1 MTGPVNKVLVD
12 NIFNRLSPMQ
22 REIMDYLA
30 NFDGPIGNRIGHLPR
45 TGDIIDGIG
54 RARTNASFAA
64 VSRSLARL
72 HANGLVDAYH
82 AELCT
87 RGNGARWSLHR

>member
-1 MTGPVNKVLVD
+1 MTDPVNKVLVD
-12 NIFNRLSPMQ
+12 NVFNRLSPMQ

-64 VSRSLARL
+64 VSRSLSRL
-72 HANGLVDAYH
+72 RAAGLIDAYDT
-82 AELCT
+82 ELRT
-87 RGNGARWSLHR
+87 RGDGSHWSLRR